1 MQQALLQAILSSL
14 AQGVV
19 ADIRLIL
26 DRKSLAAATERFM
39 RDRVDAMLPLVQD
52 QLAQMLVDYP
62 AGTAQIAAYQNN
74 LQANGIVFEWG
85 NPESI
90 DGLWLAHRLA
100 LLSRRELHEQP
111 EISLFDALA
120 RFGNRSAPIDVTD
133 SVTGE
138 ISRAAIERWRRDTGP
153 CQGGNARDPP
163 SRRHLIP
170 SRMNDICL
178 TSFAADGDRVTLSRR
193 G

>member
-1 MQQALLQAILSSL
+1 MIDTMARARRLVTGTHEYLPERGFARGNYIWVRTMQQALLQAILSSL

-39 RDRVDAMLPLVQD
+39 RDRVGAMLPFVQD
-52 QLAQMLVDYP
+52 QLAQMLVEYP
-62 AGTAQIAAYQNN
+62 AGAAQIAAYQNN

-111 EISLFDALA
+111 ETSLFDALA

-138 ISRAAIERWRRDTGP
+138 ISRAAIERWRRDTGLP
-153 CQGGNARDPP
+153 VP
-163 SRRHLIP
+163 
-170 SRMNDICL
+170 
-178 TSFAADGDRVTLSRR
+178 R